1 MILEL
6 DVGNSRI
13 KWRVL
18 NRDAQAG
25 TRHPGAL
32 MGGAEDA
39 AAKLFE
45 SIPRDL
51 QLSAA
56 RGCSVGSELLLVEL
70 AESLKARWGLELD
83 VAEVSA
89 QCGGI
94 TNSYQEVGRM
104 GVDRWLA
111 MIAAFNRQKRAC
123 LIVDAGTALTIDL
136 VADDGL
142 HQGGYI
148 LAGLSMAV
156 EALENNTG
164 ITLRNRDFSPLAGP
178 GTSTEQAVL
187 GGAMSSTVS
196 LILEALGRL
205 RCTDSE
211 AMVYLCGGDAE
222 LLAQALRLR
231 GESGFTVEPDLVLDG
246 LEYACGN
253 Q

>member
-18 NRDAQAG
+18 NRDSQAG
-25 TRHPGAL
+25 DRHPGTL
-32 MGGAEDA
+32 MGGAEDSA
-39 AAKLFE
+39 VKLFE
-45 SIPRDL
+45 SISPDL

-56 RGCSVGSELLLVEL
+56 RGCSVGRESLLAKL
-70 AESLKARWGLELD
+70 AEGLKERWGLELD
-83 VAEVSA
+83 VAEVST

-94 TNSYQEVGRM
+94 TNSYKEVGRM

-136 VADDGL
+136 VADDGR
-142 HQGGYI
+142 HEGGYI

-156 EALENNTG
+156 KALENNTS
-164 ITLRNRDFSPLAGP
+164 ITLHNRDFNPLAGP

-187 GGAMSSTVS
+187 GGALNSAVS

-205 RCTDSE
+205 RCADSG
-211 AMVYLCGGDAE
+211 AMAYLCGGDAE
-222 LLAQALRLR
+222 LLAQVLRSR

-246 LEYACGN
+246 LKYACDN
-253 Q
+253 

>member
-18 NRDAQAG
+18 NREAQAG
-25 TRHPGAL
+25 DLHPDAL

-39 AAKLFE
+39 TVKLFE

-70 AESLKARWGLELD
+70 AEGLEERWGLELD

-94 TNSYQEVGRM
+94 TNSYKEVGRM

-123 LIVDAGTALTIDL
+123 LVVDAGTALTIDL
-136 VADDGL
+136 VADDGR

-156 EALENNTG
+156 KALENNTG
-164 ITLRNRDFSPLAGP
+164 ITLRNRDFSPFGGP

-187 GGAMSSTVS
+187 GGALSSAVS

-205 RCTDSE
+205 RCTDSG

-222 LLAQALRLR
+222 LLAQALRSR

>member
-18 NRDAQAG
+18 NRNSQAG
-25 TRHPGAL
+25 DRQHDAL
-32 MGGAEDA
+32 MGGAEDSVVN
-39 AAKLFE
+39 LLE
-45 SIPRDL
+45 SIPRHL

-56 RGCSVGSELLLVEL
+56 RGCSVGSESLLTEV
-70 AESLKARWGLELD
+70 AEGVKERWNLELE

-94 TNSYQEVGRM
+94 KNSYEETRRM

-111 MIAAFNRQKRAC
+111 MIAAFNRVKRAC
-123 LIVDAGTALTIDL
+123 LVVDAGTALTIDL
-136 VADDGL
+136 VADDGR

-148 LAGLSMAV
+148 LAGLNLVVKS
-156 EALENNTG
+156 LEHNTG
-164 ITLRNRDFSPLAGP
+164 IALRNHNFSPLAGP

-187 GGAMSSTVS
+187 GGALNSAVA
-196 LILEALGRL
+196 LILEALGML
-205 RCTDSE
+205 RGADPAAT
-211 AMVYLCGGDAE
+211 AYLCGGDAQ
-222 LLAQALRLR
+222 LLAQALRSR
-231 GESGFTVEPDLVLDG
+231 GESGLTVEPDLVLDG

>member
-25 TRHPGAL
+25 DRHPSAL

-39 AAKLFE
+39 AVKLFE
-45 SIPRDL
+45 GIPRDL

-70 AESLKARWGLELD
+70 AEGLKERWGLELD
-83 VAEVSA
+83 LAEVSA

-94 TNSYQEVGRM
+94 TNSYKDVGRM

-136 VADDGL
+136 IADDGR

-148 LAGLSMAV
+148 LAGLSVAV
-156 EALENNTG
+156 KALENNTG
-164 ITLRNRDFSPLAGP
+164 ITLRNRDFGPLAGP

-187 GGAMSSTVS
+187 GGALSSAVS

-205 RCTDSE
+205 RCTDSG

-222 LLAQALRLR
+222 LLAQALRSR

-253 Q
+253 K